1 MLEAFF
7 LVPDRFKT
15 QEMCDDAVWR
25 DPSLLQYVP
34 DWFVTQQQIKIWYY
48 YDDYCNDNEVI
59 EWYDGYKKRKAQKEE
74 IKKELMSIAWHPLRW
89 WDWCMPEDE
98 KKEINK
104 LWK

>member
-1 MLEAFF
+1 
-7 LVPDRFKT
+7 
-15 QEMCDDAVWR
+15 MCDDAVWG
-25 DPSLLQYVP
+25 DPSLLQYVS
-34 DWFVTQQQIKIWYY
+34 DWFVTQQQIKIWYD
-48 YDDYCNDNEVI
+48 YDNYCNDDEVI